1 MTEKKLILT
10 KEGLQK
16 LEDELNELKVVR
28 RKDVAEK
35 IKEARGQ
42 GDLSENAEYD
52 AAKEEQAEI
61 EARII
66 EIEDI
71 LVNAEIVSD
80 DEIDKDTVSV
90 GCRVK
95 LFDVEFDEEIEYLV
109 VGSTEAD
116 PMGGKISN
124 ESPLGK
130 AIIGH
135 HVGEEVSFETP
146 DGVCQYKVLEIII

>member
-1 MTEKKLILT
+1 MPEKSLILT
-10 KEGLQK
+10 SEGLSK
-16 LEDELNELKVVR
+16 LENELNELKVVR

-61 EARII
+61 EARIL

-71 LVNAEIVSD
+71 LTNAEIVSD
-80 DEIDKDTVSV
+80 DQIDKDTVSV

-95 LFDVEFDEEIEYLV
+95 LFDFEFEEEVEYLV

-116 PMGGKISN
+116 PMSGKISN
-124 ESPLGK
+124 ESPIGK

-135 HVGEEVSFETP
+135 HVGEKVNFESP
-146 DGVCQYKVLEIII
+146 EGVCEYEILDINI

>member
-1 MTEKKLILT
+1 MSEKSLILT
-10 KEGLQK
+10 SQGLKK

-61 EARII
+61 EARIL

-71 LVNAEIVSD
+71 LSNAEIVSD
-80 DEIDKDTVSV
+80 EEIDKNTVSV

-95 LFDVEFDEEIEYLV
+95 LFDFDFDEEVEYLV

-116 PMGGKISN
+116 PMSARISN
-124 ESPLGK
+124 ESPIGK

-135 HVGEEVSFETP
+135 HVGDEVSFESP
-146 DGVCQYKVLEIII
+146 EGICKYKILEINI